1 MKTTMSK
8 QHTDIYSINIF
19 YSTTKHLTFD
29 GARYGVMIAKDTL
42 RYTKLVRAYSVKNID
57 SKQHDE
63 NVIGDDYLNML
74 YPWTNDHAFY

>member
-8 QHTDIYSINIF
+8 QHTDIHSLNIF

-29 GARYGVMIAKDTL
+29 GARYLTSDQTCKGL
-42 RYTKLVRAYSVKNID
+42 WRKNVD

-74 YPWTNDHAFY
+74 YVWTYTNDHAFY